1 MKRIGLATNGNVIV
15 EMTADEFDSLDLEIR
30 PKPQA
35 TPPAKTA
42 PTTIQKQMSFKD
54 LVEYAI
60 PRIQKSHPK
69 KKASLVKFIEAM
81 FQFNG
86 GIEEPKIEQI
96 IEELKKRKMLK
107 DVEGKITYLE
117 V

>member
-1 MKRIGLATNGNVIV
+1 MKRIGSTTTGNVIV

-35 TPPAKTA
+35 TPSAK
-42 PTTIQKQMSFKD
+42 PEPKSIQKPMSLKE

-69 KKASLVKFIEAM
+69 KKASLAKFLEAM
-81 FQFNG
+81 FKLHG
-86 GIEEPKIEQI
+86 GIEESKIEQI

-107 DVEGKITYLE
+107 EVEGKITY
-117 V
+117 